1 MSAYLI
7 GTVNIS
13 DPSWIPEY
21 TEGVQKIFDEIG
33 VYYHVR
39 SAKLEKLEGN
49 KPTPSFALVIEFPSM
64 EIARKWYHSE
74 EYQKLAKLRNQG
86 SETQLWLT
94 EAFE

>member
-7 GTVNIS
+7 GTINIS
-13 DPSWIPEY
+13 DPSWVPEY
-21 TEGVQKIFDEIG
+21 TAGVQKMFDEIG

-49 KPTPSFALVIEFPSM
+49 NDTPDFAIVIEFPSM
-64 EIARKWYHSE
+64 EIAREWYNSD
-74 EYQKLAKLRNQG
+74 EYQKLIQVRSKG

-94 EAFE
+94 EGV